1 MQEITVRKARTHD
14 VVGIHELI
22 QPYVEANI
30 LLQKELVVL
39 YEAVQEFCVAV
50 TSEGQIVGCAA
61 LHVLW
66 HDLGEVR
73 TIATSASTKGH
84 GVGARMLRFVMDE
97 AREIGLSR
105 LFCLTFET
113 EFFGRHGFEAVEE
126 QIVDAAT
133 YEQIL
138 QSPDVGTAE
147 FLDLPWVKP
156 NTLGNTRMIA
166 HL

>member
-1 MQEITVRKARTHD
+1 MQEINVRKATTAD
-14 VVGIHELI
+14 VRGIHALI
-22 QPYVEANI
+22 QPYVERNI

-39 YEAVQEFCVAV
+39 YEAVQEFCVAE
-50 TSEGQIVGCAA
+50 TADGELVGCAA

-73 TIATSASTKGH
+73 TIATAEHTRGM
-84 GVGARMLRFVMDE
+84 GVGHRMLEFIKIE
-97 AREIGLSR
+97 ARQLGLSR

-126 QIVDAAT
+126 QIVDQAT
-133 YEQIL
+133 YDEIM

-166 HL
+166 QL